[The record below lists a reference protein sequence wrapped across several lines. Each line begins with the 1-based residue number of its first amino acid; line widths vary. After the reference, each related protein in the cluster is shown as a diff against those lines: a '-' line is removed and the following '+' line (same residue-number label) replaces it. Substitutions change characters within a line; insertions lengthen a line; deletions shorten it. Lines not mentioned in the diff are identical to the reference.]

1 MLFRSQDVDGIGK
14 YFRVWVLG
22 TLLKMFNLKNPYQ
35 DMMQKLVSPNTQFEY
50 YRPNGLNP
58 EARYHFYNRSLKY
71 NVKEFGDLV
80 NTVAP
85 VHIRQD
91 SVAHNLIAKF
101 VKMDGEAE
109 DFCAYGDALMYAGV
123 KLKQAFGGT
132 GYNEQI
138 RHFPDFASRMYFMEQ
153 MND

>member
-1 MLFRSQDVDGIGK
+1 MCIRRPGK
-14 YFRVWVLG
+14 AVGFL
-22 TLLKMFNLKNPYQ
+22 
-35 DMMQKLVSPNTQFEY
+35 MQKLVSPNTQFEY

-91 SVAHNLIAKF
+91 SVAHNLIAK
-101 VKMDGEAE
+101 VCENGW
-109 DFCAYGDALMYAGV
+109 
-123 KLKQAFGGT
+123 
-132 GYNEQI
+132 
-138 RHFPDFASRMYFMEQ
+138 
-153 MND
+153 

>member
-1 MLFRSQDVDGIGK
+1 MLQTGSFYRGRNFSDQGS
-14 YFRVWVLG
+14 VLG
-22 TLLKMFNLKNPYQ
+22 SSAGNIQEWTCVSEDREKAVGFL
-35 DMMQKLVSPNTQFEY
+35 MQKLVSPNTQFEY

-91 SVAHNLIAKF
+91 SVSHNLIAKSG
-101 VKMDGEAE
+101 K
-109 DFCAYGDALMYAGV
+109 CLICS
-123 KLKQAFGGT
+123 L
-132 GYNEQI
+132 
-138 RHFPDFASRMYFMEQ
+138 
-153 MND
+153 